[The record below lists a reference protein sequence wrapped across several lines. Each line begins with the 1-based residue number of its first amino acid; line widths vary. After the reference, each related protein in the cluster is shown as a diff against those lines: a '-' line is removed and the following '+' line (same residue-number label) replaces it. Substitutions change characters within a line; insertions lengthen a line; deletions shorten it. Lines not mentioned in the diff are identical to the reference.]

1 MNSADAYPYEPQ
13 SVPAPGETLKETLE
27 DLDLQ
32 QADLA
37 RRTGLS
43 TKHINQLIQGA
54 ASLSPD
60 VAILLERTTG
70 VPAGMW
76 NRLEAAWRTHLA
88 RLNEEEALA
97 GQTDWLAKF
106 PMAELVKR
114 RILPDRTRTV
124 ANLRR
129 LLDWFGVATP
139 EVAEDVWRGYRTAFR
154 RSTVLS
160 PNEYAT
166 AVWLRQAELRA
177 RARETARYDRS
188 ALMALLPQL
197 RTLTLH
203 EQDVWMQV
211 LPELCARVGV
221 AVVFVPALPKT
232 SVSGATRWLTP
243 DKVMVVLSDRFKK
256 DDQFWFT
263 FFHELAHILLHGKR
277 LTFMDDSE
285 NLASSRTHE
294 DPSEDEANEMAATV
308 LIPPAYAADYR
319 SLCAKPMPFVRIE
332 AFAAKVGIAPGIV
345 VGRLQ
350 HEGAL
355 PWSHGN
361 DYKHTIVLSDTA
373 E

>member
-1 MNSADAYPYEPQ
+1 MNSADAHPYAPQ
-13 SVPAPGETLKETLE
+13 SVPAPGETLKEALE
-27 DLDLQ
+27 DMGLP

-43 TKHINQLIQGA
+43 TKHVNQLIQGA
-54 ASLSPD
+54 ASLSPE
-60 VAILLERTTG
+60 VAILLERTTPI
-70 VPAGMW
+70 PAGVW

-88 RLNEEEALA
+88 RQREDEALA
-97 GQTDWLAKF
+97 EKVNWLANF
-106 PMAELVKR
+106 PLTELVKR
-114 RILPDRTRTV
+114 QILPDRNRTV

-139 EVAEDVWRGYRTAFR
+139 ELAEDVWHGYLAAFR

-166 AVWLRQAELRA
+166 AVWLRQAEHLA
-177 RARETARYDRS
+177 RDHKTAPYDRS
-188 ALMALLPQL
+188 ALVTLLPQL
-197 RTLTLH
+197 RALAVKDQEAWVH
-203 EQDVWMQV
+203 D
-211 LPELCARVGV
+211 LPAHCARVGV

-232 SVSGATRWLTP
+232 SVSGATRWLAP

-263 FFHELAHILLHGKR
+263 VFHELAHVLLHGKR

-285 NLASSRTHE
+285 KLSSSKKHD
-294 DPSEDEANEMAATV
+294 DPSEDEANEMAANT
-308 LIPPAYAADYR
+308 LIPPAFASAYR
-319 SLCAKPMPFVRIE
+319 KLCERPMPFSRIE
-332 AFAAKVGIAPGIV
+332 AFAAKIDMPPGIV

-350 HEGAL
+350 HDGAL

-361 DYKHTIVLSDTA
+361 DYKRTVTLT
-373 E
+373 

>member
-1 MNSADAYPYEPQ
+1 MNSADAYPPYNPQ
-13 SVPAPGETLKETLE
+13 SVPPPGETLKDVLE
-27 DLDLQ
+27 GLNLP

-43 TKHINQLIQGA
+43 TKHVNQLIQGA
-54 ASLSPD
+54 ASLSPE

-70 VPAGMW
+70 VPAGIW
-76 NRLEAAWRTHLA
+76 NGLEAAWRTYLA
-88 RLNEEEALA
+88 RQQEDAALA
-97 GQTDWLAKF
+97 EKIDWLANF
-106 PMAELVKR
+106 PMNELVKR
-114 RILPDRTRTV
+114 QILPDRSRTV

-139 EVAEDVWRGYRTAFR
+139 AVAEEVWRGYKAAFR

-166 AVWLRQAELRA
+166 AVWLRQAEHQ
-177 RARETARYDRS
+177 ARECRPEPYDRT

-197 RTLTLH
+197 RSLTIE
-203 EQDVWMQV
+203 EQEVWV
-211 LPELCARVGV
+211 RLLPELCGRVGV
-221 AVVFVPALPKT
+221 VVVFVPALPKT

-263 FFHELAHILLHGKR
+263 VFHELAHILLHGKR
-277 LTFMDDSE
+277 LTFMDDSQ
-285 NLASSRTHE
+285 NLSSSKKHE
-294 DPSEDEANEMAATV
+294 DPSEDEANELAASV
-308 LIPPAYAADYR
+308 LIPHSYAADYR
-319 SLCAKPMPFVRIE
+319 QLREKPMPFTRIE
-332 AFAAKVGIAPGIV
+332 AFAEKAGLAPGIV

-350 HEGAL
+350 HDGAL

-361 DYKHTIVLSDTA
+361 DYKRTVTII
-373 E
+373 

>member
-1 MNSADAYPYEPQ
+1 MNSADAYPPYKPQ
-13 SVPAPGETLKETLE
+13 SVPPPGETLKQALV
-27 DLDLQ
+27 DLDLP

-70 VPAGMW
+70 VPAGIW
-76 NRLEAAWRTHLA
+76 NRLEAAWRTYLA
-88 RLNEEEALA
+88 RQQEDEALA
-97 GQTDWLAKF
+97 DKVEWLTEF

-114 RILPDRTRTV
+114 EILPDRSRTV

-139 EVAEDVWRGYRTAFR
+139 EVAEEVWRGYRAAFR

-166 AVWLRQAELRA
+166 AVWLRQAER
-177 RARETARYDRS
+177 RARECEPAPYSRA

-197 RTLTLH
+197 RSLTV
-203 EQDVWMQV
+203 EDQEVWV
-211 LPELCARVGV
+211 RALPELCASVGV
-221 AVVFVPALPKT
+221 VVVFVPALPKT

-263 FFHELAHILLHGKR
+263 VFHELAHVLLHGKR

-285 NLASSRTHE
+285 NLSSSKRHD
-294 DPSEDEANEMAATV
+294 DPCEDEANEMAASV
-308 LIPPAYAADYR
+308 LIPQVYAADYR
-319 SLCAKPMPFVRIE
+319 KLREKPMPFPRIE
-332 AFAAKVGIAPGIV
+332 AFAAKVGLAPGIV

-350 HEGAL
+350 HDGAL

-361 DYKHTIVLSDTA
+361 DYKRTVTLT
-373 E
+373 

>member
-1 MNSADAYPYEPQ
+1 MNSADAHLYAPQ

-27 DLDLQ
+27 DLDLP

-54 ASLSPD
+54 ASLSPE

-70 VPAGMW
+70 VPAGVW
-76 NRLEAAWRTHLA
+76 NRLEAAWRTYLA
-88 RLNEEEALA
+88 SQKEDEDLA
-97 GQTDWLAKF
+97 QKVGWLANF
-106 PMAELVKR
+106 PLAELVR
-114 RILPDRTRTV
+114 RQILPDRTRTV

-139 EVAEDVWRGYRTAFR
+139 ELAEDVWHGYRAAFR

-166 AVWLRQAELRA
+166 AVWLRQAEHH
-177 RARETARYDRS
+177 ARERDTEPYDRV
-188 ALMALLPQL
+188 ALVALLPQL
-197 RTLTLH
+197 RALTVE
-203 EQDVWMQV
+203 EQAVWVQV

-232 SVSGATRWLTP
+232 SVSGATRWLAP
-243 DKVMVVLSDRFKK
+243 DKAMVVLSDRFKK

-285 NLASSRTHE
+285 KLSSSKKHD
-294 DPSEDEANEMAATV
+294 DPSEDEANEMAANI
-308 LIPPAYAADYR
+308 LIPPAFAAAYR
-319 SLCAKPMPFVRIE
+319 KLCERPMPFSRIE
-332 AFAAKVGIAPGIV
+332 AFAAKVGVPPGVI

-350 HEGAL
+350 HDGAL

-361 DYKHTIVLSDTA
+361 DYKRTIVLT
-373 E
+373 

>member
-1 MNSADAYPYEPQ
+1 MNSADAYPYAPQ

-27 DLDLQ
+27 ALELP

-54 ASLSPD
+54 ASLSPE

-70 VPAGMW
+70 VPAGVW
-76 NRLEAAWRTHLA
+76 NRLEAAWRTYLA
-88 RLNEEEALA
+88 SQQEDTALA
-97 GQTDWLAKF
+97 EKVDWLANF
-106 PMAELVKR
+106 PLTELVKR
-114 RILPDRTRTV
+114 RILPDRRRTV
-124 ANLRR
+124 DNLRR

-139 EVAEDVWRGYRTAFR
+139 ALAEEVWHGYRAAFR

-166 AVWLRQAELRA
+166 AVWLRQAEHRA
-177 RARETARYDRS
+177 RDLDTASYDRS
-188 ALMALLPQL
+188 ALVTLLPRL
-197 RTLTLH
+197 RALTLE
-203 EQDVWMQV
+203 EQAVWIHV
-211 LPELCARVGV
+211 LPALCANVGV
-221 AVVFVPALPKT
+221 AVVFVPSLPKT

-263 FFHELAHILLHGKR
+263 VFHELAHILLHGKR

-285 NLASSRTHE
+285 KLSTSKKHD
-294 DPSEDEANEMAATV
+294 DPSEDEANEMAANV
-308 LIPPAYAADYR
+308 LIPQAHAAAYR
-319 SLCAKPMPFVRIE
+319 RLREHPMPFSRIE
-332 AFAAKVGIAPGIV
+332 TFAASVGVSPGVV

-350 HEGAL
+350 HDGAL

-361 DYKHTIVLSDTA
+361 DYKRPVALA
-373 E
+373 